1 MYRIFARDIVIS
13 VLLAI
18 ITSLLLNN
26 WWLLCM
32 SEPYLFIVLYVEQ
45 FEERL
50 IRVQRMKKSIE
61 KLRKRKVLPPTKAM
75 QDNPKKL
82 HRDYT
87 TEKERIQ

>member
-1 MYRIFARDIVIS
+1 
-13 VLLAI
+13 
-18 ITSLLLNN
+18 
-26 WWLLCM
+26 M

-75 QDNPKKL
+75 QDNPKNYAVSIPRRK
-82 HRDYT
+82 R
-87 TEKERIQ
+87 EFNE